1 MITLIID
8 EEYGYATWKAE
19 LTQDEYARLLARW
32 ETIRG
37 MSCLVPI
44 RLVIPQ
50 AVEITDEDVIAMI
63 DAGKTYYRCHMHEDD
78 DSYLEG
84 SYYTIPKD
92 THFWMEG
99 RKYEEK
105 EYWPEIGVGGS

>member
-1 MITLIID
+1 MIKLLID
-8 EEYGYATWKAE
+8 EEYGYRTW
-19 LTQDEYARLLARW
+19 LARLSMEEYVALLNRW

-44 RLVIPQ
+44 RLVVPQ
-50 AVEITDEDVIAMI
+50 AVEITDEEVIEMLDDGI
-63 DAGKTYYRCHMHEDD
+63 TFYRCHMHEDD

-84 SYYTIPKD
+84 SRYEIPKD

-99 RKYEEK
+99 HRYEER
-105 EYWPEIGVGGS
+105 EYWPDYPPSNL